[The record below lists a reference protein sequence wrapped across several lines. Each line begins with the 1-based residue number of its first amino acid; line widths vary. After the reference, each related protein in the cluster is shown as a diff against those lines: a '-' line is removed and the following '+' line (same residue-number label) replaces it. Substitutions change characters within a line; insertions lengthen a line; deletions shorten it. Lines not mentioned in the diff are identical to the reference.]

1 MLIFVRILKEERK
14 VFTFSQSPLTF
25 LCCTWTWWNET
36 KETKNIKRNA
46 QARTSICLLS
56 LGNHIFYPFSY
67 GKHNICWKTYEI
79 KTCGDKHINFLK
91 LFFFTAWKI
100 SLKACPWTLIFFLHD
115 PSSSTFRKYSQS
127 VSWFG
132 APNFKA
138 SPWSSRPS
146 SFCPS
151 LAREV
156 SLFSTQSYQIIVSF
170 ACRPCRA
177 MRTSREM
184 EIQVCNYCKVYSQE
198 IWVIN

>member
-1 MLIFVRILKEERK
+1 MLNIIFAEWHIKSKFEVTNILIFSNYS
-14 VFTFSQSPLTF
+14 FH
-25 LCCTWTWWNET
+25 
-36 KETKNIKRNA
+36 
-46 QARTSICLLS
+46 S
-56 LGNHIFYPFSY
+56 LGDFIESLPLNL
-67 GKHNICWKTYEI
+67 
-79 KTCGDKHINFLK
+79 NF
-91 LFFFTAWKI
+91 F
-100 SLKACPWTLIFFLHD
+100 PHD
-115 PSSSTFRKYSQS
+115 PSTSTFRKYSQI

-138 SPWSSRPS
+138 SPWSSCPS

-184 EIQVCNYCKVYSQE
+184 EIQVCNYCKVYIQE
-198 IWVIN
+198 ILVIN

>member
-1 MLIFVRILKEERK
+1 MPRQGHLYVFCLWEIIFSTPFHMVNIIFAERHMKSKLVVINILIF
-14 VFTFSQSPLTF
+14 SNYS
-25 LCCTWTWWNET
+25 
-36 KETKNIKRNA
+36 
-46 QARTSICLLS
+46 
-56 LGNHIFYPFSY
+56 
-67 GKHNICWKTYEI
+67 
-79 KTCGDKHINFLK
+79 
-91 LFFFTAWKI
+91 FFTAWEI

-177 MRTSREM
+177 MRASREM